1 MSARRKIIMKAMQGD
16 PVKYTG
22 SPLPKKPVN
31 LNDQVL
37 MGAWSDDDPEV
48 CLNCEMPPERCHGT
62 DDCYLKHKEKK
73 ENADSH

>member
-1 MSARRKIIMKAMQGD
+1 MGARRKIIVKAMHGD

-22 SPLPKKPVN
+22 SPLPQKPVN

-48 CLNCEMPPERCHGT
+48 CLNCDMPPERCHGT
-62 DDCYLKHKEKK
+62 DECYRMHKRKK
-73 ENADSH
+73 DED